1 MMSNFRNLRKAL
13 KEGFKIRRQFGGTY
27 SVLEN
32 GKSIKY
38 VVTEYLGF
46 KPYTIDYDDTLF
58 GFYSRKEVCDDNSS
72 ETL

>member
-1 MMSNFRNLRKAL
+1 MMPNFRNLREAL

-38 VVTEYLGF
+38 VVTDYLGF
-46 KPYTIDYDDTLF
+46 KPYTID
-58 GFYSRKEVCDDNSS
+58 SV
-72 ETL
+72 

>member
-1 MMSNFRNLRKAL
+1 MMPNFRNLREAL

-38 VVTEYLGF
+38 VVTDYLGY
-46 KPYTIDYDDTLF
+46 KPHTIDYNDTLF
-58 GFYSRKEVCDDNSS
+58 GSYSRIVDSKEF
-72 ETL
+72 